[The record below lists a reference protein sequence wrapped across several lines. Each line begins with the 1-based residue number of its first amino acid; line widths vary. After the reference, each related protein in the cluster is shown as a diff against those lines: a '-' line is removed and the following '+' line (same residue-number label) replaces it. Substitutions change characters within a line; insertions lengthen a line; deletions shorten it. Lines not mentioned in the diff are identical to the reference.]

1 MEYQNTT
8 QKHPCFS
15 ETAHCKF
22 ARVHLAVAP
31 MCNIACKFCIR
42 SLNKTE
48 NRPGV
53 AAKILTPEDSIG
65 AIEDAMKKFPVTVV
79 GIAGPGDPLFN
90 PATFQVFEM
99 VEKKYPD
106 LLKCLST
113 NGLLLLDSINK
124 LKKIKLS
131 TLTVTTN
138 ALTPETAEQIYDF
151 INLDGETHRGIE
163 AAKILVQ
170 RQKEG
175 IKEAVKLGI
184 PIKINSVFIPEINAE
199 EIPRIAEFYGKMGVT
214 IMNIMPLL
222 PINKMA
228 GKRPPSGQ
236 ELEDM
241 RARCEKYVPQF
252 RLCKQCRAD
261 AVGIPAFEKKCA
273 LGASGVTD
281 YFHF

>member
-1 MEYQNTT
+1 MNMQNTIK
-8 QKHPCFS
+8 KHPCFS
-15 ETAHCKF
+15 DLAHNKF

-53 AAKILTPEDSIG
+53 AEKIIKPEESIG
-65 AIEDAMKKFPVTVV
+65 VIKKAMKKFPVTVI

-90 PATFQVFEM
+90 ATTFKAFQM
-99 VEKKYPD
+99 VENEFPS

-113 NGLLLLDSINK
+113 NGLLLKDSINK

-131 TLTVTTN
+131 TLTVTVN
-138 ALTPETAEQIYDF
+138 ANKPETAGRIYDF
-151 INLDGETHRGIE
+151 ITIKGKIKRGVE
-163 AAKILVQ
+163 AGKIMLERQ
-170 RQKEG
+170 REG
-175 IKEAVKLGI
+175 IKAALEIGI
-184 PIKINSVFIPEINAE
+184 PVKINTVFIPEINAG
-199 EIPRIAEFYGKMGVT
+199 EIPAIAEYYGNLGASV
-214 IMNIMPLL
+214 MNIMPLL

-228 GKRPPSGQ
+228 GMRPPNGF
-236 ELEDM
+236 ELEEM
-241 RARCEKYVPQF
+241 RAACEKFIPQF

-273 LGASGVTD
+273 LGASSVTD
-281 YFHF
+281 YYHF